1 MSQRAQQL
9 EEQIRKHQEEM
20 KQLKEEAETNS
31 NTVKELE
38 DQLKDKSSECELLR
52 QKIGDAELKHGDEK
66 LALKKE
72 NQRLTEDLDA
82 LKQQFSKTE
91 AEMKQ
96 GVYETTLLKEELLS
110 LREQLVSNTE
120 NKLSQQVI
128 SHLVICD

>member
-1 MSQRAQQL
+1 L
-9 EEQIRKHQEEM
+9 EEQVRKHQEEM

-31 NTVKELE
+31 NTIKELKG
-38 DQLKDKSSECELLR
+38 QLKDKSSECELLR
-52 QKIGDAELKHGDEK
+52 HKIGDELKHEDEK
-66 LALKKE
+66 IALQKE
-72 NQRLTEDLDA
+72 NQRLTEELDA

-110 LREQLVSNTE
+110 LREQLVGNTE

-128 SHLVICD
+128 GSFCHL